1 MQKFNETK
9 ESSEEN
15 ADKTAQPPQ
24 TKISTAEKSEGDVK
38 SSADSRQSPVGE
50 SHREE
55 PSAATPDAQDNQENS
70 TLRNYGLLKKLYT
83 LHSCHRQECTFLS
96 STYFLSFHFETY
108 SSFSACLG
116 FSSSSQELELRIT
129 KL

>member
-9 ESSEEN
+9 KSSEEN

-24 TKISTAEKSEGDVK
+24 PKISTAENSGGDVK

-50 SHREE
+50 SHQGE

-70 TLRNYGLLKKLYT
+70 T
-83 LHSCHRQECTFLS
+83 
-96 STYFLSFHFETY
+96 
-108 SSFSACLG
+108 
-116 FSSSSQELELRIT
+116 
-129 KL
+129 